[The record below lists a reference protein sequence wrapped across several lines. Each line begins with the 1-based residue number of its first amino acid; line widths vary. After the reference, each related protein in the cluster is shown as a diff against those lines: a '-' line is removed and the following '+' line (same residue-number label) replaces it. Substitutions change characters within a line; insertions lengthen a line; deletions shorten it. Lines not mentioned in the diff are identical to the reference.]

1 MESYLEMIMQN
12 NEFTVSV
19 YAIEGIKS
27 HEEHITGHGSGYSVL
42 LDMPTTSTTYHWEVH
57 PNGKMSGCSNAR
69 ESLTEL
75 ADNLSFNYKAGFGEN
90 NPKRKA
96 TIILLFVPEV
106 APNLSEGQR
115 LRMLTPD
122 EQIIF
127 YNVFKQANSIAKE
140 NRIKSQPS
148 P

>member
-1 MESYLEMIMQN
+1 MQN
-12 NEFTVSV
+12 NEFAVSV
-19 YAIEGIKS
+19 YAIERFKT
-27 HEEHITGHGSGYSVL
+27 HEEHITGHGAGYSVL

-57 PNGKMSGCSNAR
+57 PNGKVSGCSNAR

-75 ADNLSFNYKAGFGEN
+75 AGNLSFNYKAGFGEN

-96 TIILLFVPEV
+96 TITLLFVPEV

-122 EQIIF
+122 EQITF
-127 YNVFKQANSIAKE
+127 YNAFKQANSIAHAD
-140 NRIKSQPS
+140 RIKNQPS